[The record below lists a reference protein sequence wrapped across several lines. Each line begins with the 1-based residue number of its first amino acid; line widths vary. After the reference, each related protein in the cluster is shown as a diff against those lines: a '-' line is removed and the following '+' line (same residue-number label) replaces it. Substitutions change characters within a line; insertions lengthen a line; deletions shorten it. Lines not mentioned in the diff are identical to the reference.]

1 MNWPKQ
7 VVFSSFSFNF
17 RKKKQVISI
26 AIRPA
31 LTHII
36 NSVLSWTVAALLFSF
51 IRHYGID
58 EEAVYLAQNPRH
70 PLLLSILIQG
80 LAVGIGVGAL
90 FALTDLVFDRP
101 AFEDLSFKIIITLRV
116 ITHIVTTLLLMSLS
130 YYLIQG
136 MPQEDADMY
145 MVEYLATGA
154 FSKTSLVILIY
165 TGVVSVLIGLFR
177 QIDGMFGPGML
188 VNLLAGKYYK
198 PKEEERI
205 FMFLDLKSST
215 TYAERLGH
223 KLYSELIQDCFH
235 DLTDAIK
242 KHNASVYQYVG
253 DEAVLTWEQEAGLKD
268 AQCLKAFFTFEASI
282 QKRAKYYF
290 NKYDLVPV
298 FKAGVNCGLVMTA
311 EVGVVK
317 KEIAYHSDVLNT
329 AARIQGRCNEL
340 GHRLLVSEYIVDH
353 LPPLKDFVIKKE
365 GIVPLKGKKKE
376 VTLFSIEPREKIA
389 HPFAFSE

>member
-1 MNWPKQ
+1 MGKDT
-7 VVFSSFSFNF
+7 
-17 RKKKQVISI
+17 
-26 AIRPA
+26 IRPA
-31 LTHII
+31 LAHII
-36 NSVLSWTVAALLFSF
+36 SSILAWTTAALLFSF

-58 EEAVYLAQNPRH
+58 EESVYLVQNPEH

-80 LAVGIGVGAL
+80 LVVGIGIGL
-90 FALTDLVFDRP
+90 IFALTDLVFDLP
-101 AFEDLSFKIIITLRV
+101 LFEDLSFKIMISFRV
-116 ITHIVTTLLLMSLS
+116 IAHVATTLLLMSLIDNVFQS
-130 YYLIQG
+130 LSPEETDI
-136 MPQEDADMY
+136 Y
-145 MVEYLATGA
+145 MMEFLSTGT
-154 FSKTSLVILIY
+154 FSKTSLVILVF

-177 QIDGMFGPGML
+177 QINGMFGPGML
-188 VNLLAGKYYK
+188 INLLAGRYYK
-198 PKEEERI
+198 PKEEKRI

-242 KHNASVYQYVG
+242 QHNASVYQYVG
-253 DEAVLTWEQEAGLKD
+253 DEAVLTWEESKGLKD
-268 AQCLKAFFTFEASI
+268 GQCIKAFFTFEKSI
-282 QKRAKYYF
+282 QDRAKYYF

-340 GHRLLVSEYIVDH
+340 GHRLLVSEFIVKS
-353 LPPLKDFVIKKE
+353 LPPMKEFEIKEE

-376 VTLFSIEPREKIA
+376 VVLYSIEPREEIT